1 MSKKTQKLATLN
13 TELNNKTKE
22 KLEQEGIDIK
32 SFEMQPATAY
42 FKDELSAIKNQQ
54 LNAFFVNVM
63 QAAPASFYEDASL
76 MDEVKKAYSLFQVA
90 VEKRKI
96 PTEFVDAVSGA
107 ILISK
112 IMKNEETFKGIYA
125 PLYATA
131 TRFYIQEKGLHE
143 PIPEGLYENIMRVV
157 EAHDSEAVVSPLLEA
172 RQGTAEAEVELF
184 FNLAKSPTIIVAS
197 PAEKGENKG
206 EGKE

>member
-1 MSKKTQKLATLN
+1 MSKKQQKLATLN
-13 TELNNKTKE
+13 KELNNKTKE
-22 KLEQEGIDIK
+22 KLEQDGIDIK

-54 LNAFFVNVM
+54 LNSFFVNVM
-63 QAAPASFYEDASL
+63 QSAPASFYEDTSL
-76 MDEVKKAYSLFQVA
+76 MDEVKKTYGLFQA
-90 VEKRKI
+90 SITNRKI
-96 PTEFVDAVSGA
+96 PSEFVDAVSGA

-112 IMKNEETFKGIYA
+112 LLKNEEAFKGIYA

-131 TRFYIQEKGLHE
+131 TRFHIKDKGFHE
-143 PIPEGLYENIMRVV
+143 SIPEGLYENIMRIV

-184 FNLAKSPTIIVAS
+184 FNLAKSPAIIVAS
-197 PAEKGENKG
+197 PTEKGENKG